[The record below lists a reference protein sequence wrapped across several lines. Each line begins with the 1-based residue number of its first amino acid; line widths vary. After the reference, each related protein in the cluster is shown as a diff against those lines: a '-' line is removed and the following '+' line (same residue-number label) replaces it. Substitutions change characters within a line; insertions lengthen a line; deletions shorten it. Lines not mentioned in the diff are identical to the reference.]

1 MVPEDVVFR
10 AELPRTPTDKVDRQ
24 RLASEAL
31 DTAPTTEG
39 VA

>member
-10 AELPRTPTDKVDRQ
+10 AELPRTSTDKVDRQ
-24 RLASEAL
+24 RLAAEHVA
-31 DTAPTTEG
+31 TPTTEG